1 MERKNFK
8 YRITLQNLLRE
19 QKDRLSKRNITK
31 EALEQR
37 MEVEVVLDE
46 EAKKK

>member
-1 MERKNFK
+1 MDRKNFK
-8 YRITLQNLLRE
+8 HRITLQNLLRE

-37 MEVEVVLDE
+37 MEVEVFQ
-46 EAKKK
+46 